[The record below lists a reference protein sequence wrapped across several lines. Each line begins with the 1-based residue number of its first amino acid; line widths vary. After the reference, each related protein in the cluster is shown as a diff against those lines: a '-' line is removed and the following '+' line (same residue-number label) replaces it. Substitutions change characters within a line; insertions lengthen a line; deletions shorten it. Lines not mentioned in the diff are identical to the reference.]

1 MKIKF
6 RFNSDLIKEVEV
18 NPNDNINIL
27 LNKLDINDR
36 NIKFLFNGIIFST
49 NSNEKFSDIGIT
61 NDTEVVV
68 INAFQNYEEEIELT
82 LRISRNE
89 NYTVKVNINEPIYIL
104 IEKIPTI
111 PKKGKFYYKNVIYNV
126 GSLFTFRE
134 IGLIKPTTL
143 SFVTP
148 SRAGKAL

>member
-36 NIKFLFNGIIFST
+36 NIKFLFHGKIFST

-61 NDTEVVV
+61 NDTEVAV
-68 INAFQNYEEEIELT
+68 INQFLNYEEDIELT
-82 LRISRNE
+82 LIVSKNKK
-89 NYTVKVNINEPIYIL
+89 YIVKVNIDEPISNL
-104 IEKIPTI
+104 IEKIPTLS
-111 PKKGKFYYKNVIYNV
+111 KKERFIYNGCTYNFATV
-126 GSLFTFRE
+126 FTFRE
-134 IGLIKPTTL
+134 IELIQPTTL
-143 SFVTP
+143 ILVTP
-148 SRAGKAL
+148 SRAGKVL